1 MLLGKMLRTRVW
13 GCRLGE
19 VMDRCVW
26 IEECPYNEGC
36 DYCDYNEC
44 DEVSYISRE
53 EFYKDWFEYIERI
66 NED

>member
-1 MLLGKMLRTRVW
+1 
-13 GCRLGE
+13 
-19 VMDRCVW
+19 MDRCVW